1 MLKSGSA
8 GPKKII
14 WQKLKMLDYTTP
26 KQDLPPTHIYLR
38 NTISL
43 KGLEPGDYDL
53 IIILHDEVNEGRTA
67 TQVVKFR
74 VIPADD
80 PQKECRRRARRT
92 KLRPR
97 RTLRRPNDVRRNSR
111 GLELSAVKLLA

>member
-1 MLKSGSA
+1 
-8 GPKKII
+8 
-14 WQKLKMLDYTTP
+14 MLDYTTP
-26 KQDLPPTHIYLR
+26 KQDLPPTQIYLR

-43 KGLEPGDYDL
+43 KGLEPGEYDL

-80 PQKECRRRARRT
+80 PEKE
-92 KLRPR
+92 KGNRPR
-97 RTLRRPNDVRRNSR
+97 SPEERKGEGGPAREGGS
-111 GLELSAVKLLA
+111 LARIGGAP

>member
-1 MLKSGSA
+1 
-8 GPKKII
+8 
-14 WQKLKMLDYTTP
+14 MLDYTTP
-26 KQDLPPTHIYLR
+26 KQELPPTHVYLR

-43 KGLEPGDYDL
+43 KGLEPGEYDL

-80 PQKECRRRARRT
+80 PQKKERRAP
-92 KLRPR
+92 PR
-97 RTLRRPNDVRRNSR
+97 SRERNESEGGSSREGSLPRPNR
-111 GLELSAVKLLA
+111 ATPA